1 MDMPQAS
8 AAADRRAALRGQVI
22 VVLEDDDLVRRAT
35 ERLLRRCGAEV
46 VAARSSGE
54 ALASLAARR
63 LAPWCI
69 VADYWL
75 SHEESGLAAVAAL
88 RTAAL
93 QTAAATP
100 PHAVIVTGDFSR
112 ELAEAVAGA
121 GCGLLRKPVEVD
133 DFLDALCRFT

>member
-1 MDMPQAS
+1 MDRPQAS

-75 SHEESGLAAVAAL
+75 SHEESGLAA
-88 RTAAL
+88 RSEEHTSEL
-93 QTAAATP
+93 QSLMRISY
-100 PHAVIVTGDFSR
+100 AVFCLKKKNSR
-112 ELAEAVAGA
+112 EEHTKDSEYTGY
-121 GCGLLRKPVEVD
+121 
-133 DFLDALCRFT
+133 

>member
-100 PHAVIVTGDFSR
+100 PHAVVVTRSEEHTS
-112 ELAEAVAGA
+112 ELQSLMRISYAVF
-121 GCGLLRKPVEVD
+121 CLKKK
-133 DFLDALCRFT
+133 TK

>member
-1 MDMPQAS
+1 MSRVPPRSTLTDTLFPCTTLFRLSPPVRGGAVDRPAGAAFSSVMDMPQAS

-63 LAPWCI
+63 DRKSTRLNS
-69 VADYWL
+69 
-75 SHEESGLAAVAAL
+75 SH
-88 RTAAL
+88 
-93 QTAAATP
+93 
-100 PHAVIVTGDFSR
+100 
-112 ELAEAVAGA
+112 
-121 GCGLLRKPVEVD
+121 
-133 DFLDALCRFT
+133 